1 MEISTRPFQK
11 EDLSRCLAI
20 EERTAPKNRYFA
32 DVADYFTTTRGEL
45 TVALADGEPAGF
57 GKLTVLFDGS
67 AWLELLR
74 VHPDFQRRGMGMA
87 IYRRY
92 LAQIRELG
100 CSRAAM
106 YTGVRNVASAALAEK
121 NGLHRGRE
129 FKGMTLEVA
138 KAPKGKAAGLSLVP
152 DKDRAAFLLEPCRQ
166 AFGDIMCINHTFY
179 QMNEGTYGGF
189 VSQGWLY
196 EGQGCVLALG
206 SRFQP
211 GRALY
216 IAGLRGD
223 LEKGLC
229 CAVEQARSR
238 GVSRITAH
246 FPRQDKA
253 MEEFYLSQGFVQDP
267 SDDVVME
274 GDF

>member
-1 MEISTRPFQK
+1 M
-11 EDLSRCLAI
+11 
-20 EERTAPKNRYFA
+20 
-32 DVADYFTTTRGEL
+32 ADYFTTTRGEL

-74 VHPDFQRRGMGMA
+74 VDPQFQRRGMGMA

-92 LAQIRELG
+92 LEQIKDMG
-100 CSRAAM
+100 CPRAAM
-106 YTGVRNVASAALAEK
+106 YTGVKNVASAALAEK

-129 FKGMTLEVA
+129 FKGMTLEVE
-138 KAPKGKAAGLSLVP
+138 KAPRNKADGLALVA

-166 AFGDIMCINHTFY
+166 AFGDTMCVNHTFY

-196 EGQGCVLALG
+196 EGEGCVLALG
-206 SRFQP
+206 ARFQP

-216 IAGLRGD
+216 IAGLHGE
-223 LEKGLC
+223 LEKGLSY
-229 CAVEQARSR
+229 AVGQARSR
-238 GVSRITAH
+238 GVPRITTH
-246 FPRQDKA
+246 FPREDKA